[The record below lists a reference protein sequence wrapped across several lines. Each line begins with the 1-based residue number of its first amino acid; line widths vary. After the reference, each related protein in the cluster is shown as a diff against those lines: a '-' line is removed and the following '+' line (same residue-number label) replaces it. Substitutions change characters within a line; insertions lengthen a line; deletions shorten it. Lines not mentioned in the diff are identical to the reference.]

1 MEIRSITLFC
11 EPRMSAGRTRAF
23 LAAARAAFNHPV
35 QTTRLATTP
44 FPEWWPQ
51 SGDDEQTAVKLARQ
65 WQTLGADYISVGPV
79 LLRHG
84 AEWIAKLPHILGA
97 NGVLF
102 ASAEVGDQ
110 EGQIDPSRAWEVAGV
125 VQQASELQPNG
136 FGNLYFTALA
146 NCAPGAP
153 FFPVAYHGGGEP
165 GFALALEAA
174 DLAVEAVVGAKSLAE
189 ARQRL
194 VDGVER
200 EAIMLTAVA
209 DQLAEAHGIAFQGL
223 DFSLAPF
230 PTAEKS
236 LAGAMEALGLPWLGA
251 PGSLFTAAFITE
263 ALGRANFRRA
273 GFCGLMLPVLEDS
286 VLAERA
292 AQGRVGV
299 TDLLSYAAVC
309 GVGLDT
315 VPLPGDVSQA
325 TLSGILLDVAAL
337 AARLNKP
344 LTARLMPIPGLAA
357 GDPVQFD
364 FPYFADSRIMAAPE
378 PGIGDLLTGG
388 ERLTLERIGGLD

>member
-1 MEIRSITLFC
+1 MEIRSVTLFC
-11 EPRMSAGRTRAF
+11 EPRISAGRARAF
-23 LAAARAAFNHPV
+23 LAAARAAFSHPV

-44 FPEWWPQ
+44 FPEWWPE
-51 SGDDEQTAVKLARQ
+51 SGDDGETAVKLARQ

-84 AEWIAKLPHILGA
+84 AEWVAKLPHILGA

-110 EGQIDPSRAWEVAGV
+110 EGQIDPSRAWELAGV
-125 VQQASELQPNG
+125 IQQASELQPNG

-189 ARQRL
+189 TRQRL
-194 VDGVER
+194 VDAVER

-230 PTAEKS
+230 PTADKS

-273 GFCGLMLPVLEDS
+273 GFSGLMLPVLEDS

-299 TDLLSYAAVC
+299 SDLLSYAAVC

-315 VPLPGDVSQA
+315 VPLPGDISQA

-364 FPYFADSRIMAAPE
+364 FPYFADSRVMAAPE
-378 PGIGDLLTGG
+378 PGIRGLLRGG
-388 ERLTLERIGGLD
+388 EQLIMERIHK

>member
-1 MEIRSITLFC
+1 MEIRSVTLFC
-11 EPRMSAGRTRAF
+11 EPRLSAARTRAF
-23 LAAARAAFNHPV
+23 FAAARTAFDHPV

-44 FPEWWPQ
+44 FPDWWPA
-51 SGDDEQTAVKLARQ
+51 GEDDGQTAVKLAQQ
-65 WQTLGADYISVGPV
+65 WQTVGADYISVGPV
-79 LLRHG
+79 LLRHR
-84 AEWIAKLPHILGA
+84 AEWVNKLPHILGA
-97 NGVLF
+97 GGVLF
-102 ASAEVGDQ
+102 ASAEVVDQ
-110 EGQIDPSRAWEVAGV
+110 AGEIDPARAQQVAGII
-125 VQQASELQPNG
+125 QQASRLQANG

-174 DLAVEAVVGAKSLAE
+174 DLVVAAVAGANSLAE

-194 VDGVER
+194 VEAVEW
-200 EAIMLTAVA
+200 EAIMLTAA
-209 DQLAEAHGIAFQGL
+209 AEQLAQEHQIPFQGL

-230 PTAEKS
+230 PTADKS

-292 AQGRVGV
+292 AQGRVGLS
-299 TDLLSYAAVC
+299 DLLSYAAVC

-364 FPYFADSRIMAAPE
+364 FPYFADSRVMAAPE
-378 PGIGDLLTGG
+378 PGISGLLARAGK
-388 ERLTLERIGGLD
+388 LSVNSIQ

>member
-1 MEIRSITLFC
+1 MEIRSVTLFC
-11 EPRMSAGRTRAF
+11 EPRISAGRARAF
-23 LAAARAAFNHPV
+23 LAAARAAFSHPV

-44 FPEWWPQ
+44 FPEWWPE
-51 SGDDEQTAVKLARQ
+51 SEDDGETAVKLARQ

-84 AEWIAKLPHILGA
+84 AEWVAKLPHILGA
-97 NGVLF
+97 NDVLF

-110 EGQIDPSRAWEVAGV
+110 EGQINPSRAWEVADII
-125 VQQASELQPNG
+125 QQASELQPNG

-174 DLAVEAVVGAKSLAE
+174 DLAIEAVVGAQSLAE
-189 ARQRL
+189 ARRRL
-194 VDGVER
+194 VDAVER

-230 PTAEKS
+230 PTADKS

-273 GFCGLMLPVLEDS
+273 GFSGLMLPVLEDS

-299 TDLLSYAAVC
+299 SDLLSYAAVC

-344 LTARLMPIPGLAA
+344 LTARLMPIPGLAV

-364 FPYFADSRIMAAPE
+364 FPYFADSRVMAAPE
-378 PGIGDLLTGG
+378 PGIGGLLANSDT
-388 ERLTLERIGGLD
+388 IKLDAILDY